1 MALLFLSPTYLTVRF
16 YYRKKGSTENW
27 ILQKKTGD
35 KTWKSVTKSD
45 IFSCWFS
52 KWIVLR
58 FKMARFA
65 RQNES
70 FCVAK
75 WPFSTRK
82 MIHFTSPF
90 FVKKIQGASFQRF
103 RKCARFAHTR
113 PSDFYF
119 QTMAFSDG
127 FFRLFVQFFQKQK
140 SPSVVGKGGV

>member
-1 MALLFLSPTYLTVRF
+1 
-16 YYRKKGSTENW
+16 
-27 ILQKKTGD
+27 
-35 KTWKSVTKSD
+35 
-45 IFSCWFS
+45 
-52 KWIVLR
+52 
-58 FKMARFA
+58 MARFA

-82 MIHFTSPF
+82 MIHFASAF
-90 FVKKIQGASFQRF
+90 FVKKSQGALFQRF

-119 QTMAFSDG
+119 QTMAFSDD

-140 SPSVVGKGGV
+140 SPSVVGKGMCYVQQASPIRRTLPPCLLSRKAACWPVGSCPGGTICSSAIFRPALPSRWCSRSGRPSRC